1 MGVDRRDLA
10 AFNDKDSIT
19 ADPTDAKF
27 VYATWDRLVNDET
40 IGTRPLLLLAVLLI
54 VVGVQFFGLG
64 LLGEFL
70 VQESHRPKP
79 EPARFLRRALGIGS
93 GFDGSSRIAESGDG
107 MTLAG

>member
-1 MGVDRRDLA
+1 MGL
-10 AFNDKDSIT
+10 KLS
-19 ADPTDAKF
+19 
-27 VYATWDRLVNDET
+27 WDRLVNDET

-93 GFDGSSRIAESGDG
+93 GFDESSRVAESGDG
-107 MTLAG
+107 MSLAG